1 MYWIY
6 VKIEIKIGPT
16 IPREKPYTK
25 AKFERKVLGMNENRE
40 FTPNEVEQKTTTDN
54 TNKWRTEMNVNLMKI
69 EEIERNRGR
78 GL

>member
-1 MYWIY
+1 M
-6 VKIEIKIGPT
+6 GPT
-16 IPREKPYTK
+16 ISREKPYIK

-40 FTPNEVEQKTTTDN
+40 FTPNEVEQETTTDN
-54 TNKWRTEMNVNLMKI
+54 TNKWRNEMKVNLMKI